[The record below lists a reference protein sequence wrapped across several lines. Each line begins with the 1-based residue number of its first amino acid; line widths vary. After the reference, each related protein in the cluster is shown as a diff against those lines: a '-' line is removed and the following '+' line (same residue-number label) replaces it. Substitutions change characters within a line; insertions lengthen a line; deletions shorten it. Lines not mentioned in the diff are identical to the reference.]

1 MADDRKP
8 RPAKPVAKPAK
19 PVAARPA
26 APPPPPPPIDD
37 EPIGSYGVIKE
48 SEEEL
53 RLAEANKPKFTNL
66 ADKYKKSARGPAQ
79 ALLVLPV
86 NLLIAEALLTG
97 IAAVGAVIVGL
108 WPLVFTDAPPS
119 DEEIAEQVVIIFAGL
134 VALLWACIIAV
145 GASKMQA
152 LESYAW
158 AMIGA
163 VFGIVPLLAGI
174 FALVTLRDQR
184 VLKGFAE
191 VEGAVDDDDDEP
203 KLKDDDEDDDDD

>member
-1 MADDRKP
+1 MPDDRKP
-8 RPAKPVAKPAK
+8 KPAKPVAKPVAK
-19 PVAARPA
+19 PA
-26 APPPPPPPIDD
+26 APPPPKPDD
-37 EPIGSYGVIKE
+37 EDDVSAYGVLKE

-53 RLAEANKPKFTNL
+53 RLAEINRPKFTNV
-66 ADKYKKSARGPAQ
+66 ADKFKKSARGPAQ

-86 NLLIAEALLTG
+86 NLLIAEAAITG
-97 IAAVGAVIVGL
+97 IVSVGTVIVGL

-134 VALLWACIIAV
+134 VGLLWASIIAV
-145 GASKMQA
+145 GASRMA
-152 LESYAW
+152 NLDSYAW

-191 VEGAVDDDDDEP
+191 VEGAVDDDDGPQEKDE
-203 KLKDDDEDDDDD
+203 DDEDDD

>member
-8 RPAKPVAKPAK
+8 KPAKPVAK

-26 APPPPPPPIDD
+26 APPPPPPPPVDD
-37 EPIGSYGVIKE
+37 EPVGSYGVLKE

-86 NLLIAEALLTG
+86 NLLIAEAAITG
-97 IAAVGAVIVGL
+97 IASLGAVIVGL

-134 VALLWACIIAV
+134 VGLLWACIIGV
-145 GASKMQA
+145 GASKMQS

-158 AMIGA
+158 AIIGA

>member
-8 RPAKPVAKPAK
+8 KPAKPVAKPA
-19 PVAARPA
+19 A
-26 APPPPPPPIDD
+26 APPPRPADD
-37 EPIGSYGVIKE
+37 DDDVVAAYGVVKE
-48 SEEEL
+48 TEEEL
-53 RLAEANKPKFTNL
+53 RLAEINKPKFLNL
-66 ADKYKKSARGPAQ
+66 ADKFKKSARGPAQ
-79 ALLVLPV
+79 ALLVLPT
-86 NLLIAEALLTG
+86 NLLVAEAAVTG
-97 IAAVGAVIVGL
+97 IVSVGAVIYGL

-134 VALLWACIIAV
+134 VGLLWASIIAI

-174 FALVTLRDQR
+174 FALVTLRDER
-184 VLKGFAE
+184 VRKGFAE
-191 VEGAVDDDDDEP
+191 VEGAVDD
-203 KLKDDDEDDDDD
+203 EDDGPQEKDGRRGGRGD

>member
-8 RPAKPVAKPAK
+8 RPAKPVAK
-19 PVAARPA
+19 AAPRP
-26 APPPPPPPIDD
+26 APPPPPSDD
-37 EPIGSYGVIKE
+37 DDLSAYGVMKE

-53 RLAEANKPKFTNL
+53 RLAEVNKPKFTNL
-66 ADKYKKSARGPAQ
+66 ADKFKKSARGPAQ
-79 ALLVLPV
+79 ALLVLPT
-86 NLLIAEALLTG
+86 NLLVAEAALTG
-97 IAAVGAVIVGL
+97 IVSVGAVIYGL

-119 DEEIAEQVVIIFAGL
+119 DEEIAEQVVIVFAGF
-134 VALLWACIIAV
+134 VGFLWACIIGI

-174 FALVTLRDQR
+174 FALVTLRDRR
-184 VLKGFAE
+184 VLDGFAE
-191 VEGAVDDDDDEP
+191 VEGALDEDEDDDP
-203 KLKDDDEDDDDD
+203 KLKDEDEEDEDDD